1 MRTVSNCLTEINN
14 TQKDNAKDLH
24 VVMPMYN
31 LVECSD
37 NYSRTFGSLHQFC
50 RDEPHAGIV
59 DTKMVVS
66 LKYLNSFWRTLE
78 IDLINCEIHL
88 IIALSKNVSFLK
100 VIES

>member
-37 NYSRTFGSLHQFC
+37 NYSRTFGSLYQFC
-50 RDEPHAGIV
+50 RDEPHAAKGNSGSII
-59 DTKMVVS
+59 
-66 LKYLNSFWRTLE
+66 LNQNS
-78 IDLINCEIHL
+78 
-88 IIALSKNVSFLK
+88 
-100 VIES
+100 